1 MNKKQI
7 VLTIRILSLIIVSL
21 FLASCG
27 SSSSAF
33 PDVGAAT
40 VIDGSG
46 NIVVVGYSWNG
57 GNYDMTIWR
66 YDPSGALDST
76 FGTNG
81 IVTNDN
87 AAGGSP
93 GNDQAFGV
101 VLDGTD
107 IVVVGDSYNGTNL
120 DMAIWRYDN
129 TGNLVTSFNT
139 TGIVTND
146 NAAGATTPGDDVA
159 YGVALDGT
167 DILVT
172 GGSWNGNNF
181 DMTVWRYSNS
191 GALVTT
197 FNSGGSTPGI
207 VVHDNAAGGTAGN
220 DFGRGIALDG
230 TDIIVA
236 GDSYNGTNLDMAIW
250 RYDNT
255 GALVTSFN
263 SGGTTPGIVTHDN
276 AAGASTAGDDSGLAV
291 TLDGTDIIVAGDS
304 WNGTN
309 YDMTIWR
316 YSNTGALVTTFN
328 STGATPGIVV
338 HDNAAGGT
346 AGNDYGRGI
355 ALDGTDIVIVGDSY
369 NGSNQDMAIW
379 RYNSAGTLATTFN
392 STGIVTNN
400 NAAGG
405 NGADSSRGVVIDV
418 SSNVVVA
425 GNSYNGNDLDMALWR
440 YTSSGVLD
448 TTFNSTGIV
457 VSNGAAR

>member
-1 MNKKQI
+1 MKIEQI
-7 VLTIRILSLIIVSL
+7 IKTIRNLILIAVSL
-21 FLASCG
+21 LLASCG
-27 SSSSAF
+27 SSPSLY

-66 YDPSGALDST
+66 YDSSGTLDST

-120 DMAIWRYDN
+120 DMAIWRYNN

-146 NAAGATTPGDDVA
+146 NAAGATTPGDDIA

-181 DMTVWRYSNS
+181 DMTVWRYNNS

-197 FNSGGSTPGI
+197 FNSTGATPGI

-220 DFGRGIALDG
+220 DIGRGIVLAG

-236 GDSYNGTNLDMAIW
+236 GDSYNGSNLDMAIW
-250 RYDNT
+250 RYNSS
-255 GALVTSFN
+255 GNLVTSFN
-263 SGGTTPGIVTHDN
+263 STGIVTNDN
-276 AAGASTAGDDSGLAV
+276 AAGASTARNDSGLAV
-291 TLDGTDIIVAGDS
+291 ALDGTDIVVAGDS

-309 YDMTIWR
+309 YDMAIWR

-379 RYNSAGTLATTFN
+379 RYNSTGTLVTTFN
-392 STGIVTNN
+392 STGIVTSNG
-400 NAAGG
+400 AAGG
-405 NGADSSRGVVIDV
+405 NGPDSSRGVAIDG

-425 GNSYNGNDLDMALWR
+425 GNSFNGNDLDMALWR

-457 VSNGAAR
+457 ISNGAAR

>member
-1 MNKKQI
+1 M
-7 VLTIRILSLIIVSL
+7 LIGVSL
-21 FLASCG
+21 LLASCG
-27 SSSSAF
+27 SSQSLY
-33 PDVGAAT
+33 PDLGQAT

-46 NIVVVGYSWNG
+46 NIVVAGYSWNG
-57 GNYDMTIWR
+57 SNYDMTIWR
-66 YDPSGALDST
+66 YDSSGAPDAT

-87 AAGGSP
+87 AAGGAP
-93 GNDQAFGV
+93 GDDQAFGV

-120 DMAIWRYDN
+120 DMTIWRYDN

-139 TGIVTND
+139 TGIVTSD

-159 YGVALDGT
+159 FGVVLDGT

-181 DMTVWRYSNS
+181 DMTVWRYNNS

-197 FNSGGSTPGI
+197 FNSTGATPGI

-236 GDSYNGTNLDMAIW
+236 GDSYNGSNLDMAIW
-250 RYDNT
+250 RYNSS
-255 GALVTSFN
+255 GNLVTSFN
-263 SGGTTPGIVTHDN
+263 STGIVTNDN
-276 AAGASTAGDDSGLAV
+276 AAGASKAWNDSGMAV
-291 TLDGTDIIVAGDS
+291 TLDGTDIIVTGDS
-304 WNGTN
+304 WNGSN
-309 YDMTIWR
+309 FDMAIWR
-316 YSNTGALVTTFN
+316 YSNAGALVTTFN

-355 ALDGTDIVIVGDSY
+355 ALDGTDIVVVGDSY

-379 RYNSAGTLATTFN
+379 RYTSTGALATSFN
-392 STGIVTNN
+392 STGIVTSNG
-400 NAAGG
+400 AAGG
-405 NGADSSRGVVIDV
+405 NGQDASRGVVIDG

-425 GNSYNGNDLDMALWR
+425 GYSYNGTDADMTLWR

-448 TTFNSTGIV
+448 TFFNSTGIV